1 MPKARIIPSLRAEV
15 LTLFVAAAEP
25 SVGPKRIG
33 QGSLIDFRG
42 EVSSALVPGRSNI
55 MNVNMS
61 DVSSSPRN

>member
-15 LTLFVAAAEP
+15 LTLFVAAAEL

-42 EVSSALVPGRSNI
+42 GELSSCSW
-55 MNVNMS
+55 
-61 DVSSSPRN
+61 